1 MFSSAFA
8 DGSVRL
14 ADLMERRM
22 NEITV
27 RASYLPREGY
37 RLVRTLM
44 LVRHFTSSV

>member
-22 NEITV
+22 NYITV
-27 RASYLPREGY
+27 HAAYLPHEGH
-37 RLVRTLM
+37 RFVRTLM
-44 LVRHFTSSV
+44 LVRHFI